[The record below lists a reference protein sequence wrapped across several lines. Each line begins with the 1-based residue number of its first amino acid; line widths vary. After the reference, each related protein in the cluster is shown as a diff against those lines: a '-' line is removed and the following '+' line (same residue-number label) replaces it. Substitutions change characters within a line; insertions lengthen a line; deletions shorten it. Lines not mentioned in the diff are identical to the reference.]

1 MQHNRLFFDLLWSLL
16 LYMKMLMFRLLAVR
30 KRLKL
35 FQFPVKM
42 IFHF

>member
-30 KRLKL
+30 KH
-35 FQFPVKM
+35 PVLSY
-42 IFHF
+42 FSSLLR